1 MSIENQIAIKAD
13 EPNQYSATELLD
25 MMIASLDYVMV
36 SPRVSYSLDDVT
48 DYLDSME
55 LRQAVHE
62 SVTSNQYAI
71 RELYIKTIKEMME

>member
-55 LRQAVHE
+55 LRQAAYE

-71 RELYIKTIKEMME
+71 RELYIKTIQEMME